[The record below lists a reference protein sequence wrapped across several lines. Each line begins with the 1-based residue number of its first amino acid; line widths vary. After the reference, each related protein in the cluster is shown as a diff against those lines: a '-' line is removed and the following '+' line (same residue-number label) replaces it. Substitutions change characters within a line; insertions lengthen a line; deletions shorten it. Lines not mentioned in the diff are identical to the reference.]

1 MKILLELFLS
11 FFHIGILSFGG
22 GYAAMPLIKEQVVEL
37 HGWLSMAGFADII
50 TIAEMTPG
58 PIAVNCAT
66 FVGIQVAGIPGALVA
81 TAGNI
86 TPSCIIVTALAYVY
100 YKYRGLDAVKAVLA
114 SLRPAIIAM
123 IASAGLTLLTLS
135 LAPDKDFFPIKA
147 DLPVDPIALAI
158 FAAAFIAGRCIKV
171 KGQKI
176 SPMWIIAGSGV
187 MGLILYGIF

>member
-1 MKILLELFLS
+1 MTMRVFLELFLS

-22 GYAAMPLIKEQVVEL
+22 GYAAMPLIEEQVVHR

-86 TPSCIIVTALAYVY
+86 MPSCMIATVLAFVY
-100 YKYRGLDAVKAVLA
+100 YKYRGLDAVKAILA
-114 SLRPAIIAM
+114 SIRPVIIAM
-123 IASAGLTLLTLS
+123 IASAGITLLKLS
-135 LAPDKDFFPIKA
+135 LSVGSSALIIF
-147 DLPVDPIALAI
+147 LIA
-158 FAAAFIAGRCIKV
+158 FVAGRFLKV
-171 KGQKI
+171 KGRKI
-176 SPMWIIAGSGV
+176 SPISVIAASGV
-187 MGLILYGIF
+187 LGLVLYGAIGISL